1 MKVRTRLGLVLFRQV
16 ISGKETTYWKV
27 MAVNFSWTLN
37 IEAWVFRPTSSMG
50 VGLTSWWIIFLW
62 NLWGQAVSALNFW
75 HCLRTGFAPFANLQH
90 PRRTCGCGHG
100 HSNVAFGWP
109 GDFWMEPDWCFD
121 FANRERPSLVFE
133 FVYLQTA
140 TCKGKRRT

>member
-37 IEAWVFRPTSSMG
+37 IEAWVFPHQAWVLDSHRDGSSFYGTSESKRFPPSIFG
-50 VGLTSWWIIFLW
+50 IVWGL
-62 NLWGQAVSALNFW
+62 VSL
-75 HCLRTGFAPFANLQH
+75 HLRTFNTRGGHVAV
-90 PRRTCGCGHG
+90 GHG